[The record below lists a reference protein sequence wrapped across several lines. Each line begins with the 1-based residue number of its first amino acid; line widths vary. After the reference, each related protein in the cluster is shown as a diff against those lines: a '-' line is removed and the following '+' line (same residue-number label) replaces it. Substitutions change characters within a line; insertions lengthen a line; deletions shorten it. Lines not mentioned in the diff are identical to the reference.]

1 MKVNQLQSSRFE
13 RLVYEVQHTITRSFI
28 DNYFQWIFFFLISLL
43 VGWFEKKPI
52 IIWIVIVLIV
62 VVVLFCFLM
71 GNRIKKRAIL
81 SDQKIITAFSDAF
94 EGIPALIDRDGF
106 AQSISNNPPII
117 RIRFE
122 YNLPSL
128 LHLASV
134 FSKALNH
141 LRASKNVFSED
152 DLELIR
158 FWIQEDSELRTTLKN
173 LEEIQESSISTF
185 FEVLFDKSF
194 LSDFQRDQLLHAFIG
209 FTGTSSKLDS
219 IEHKIHTKSQEE

>member
-1 MKVNQLQSSRFE
+1 MKVNQSPSSRLE
-13 RLVYEVQHTITRSFI
+13 RLVYEVQNTIMRSFI
-28 DNYFQWIFFFLISLL
+28 DNYLQWLLFFLIPLFFGL
-43 VGWFEKKPI
+43 VKKKPI
-52 IIWIVIVLIV
+52 IIWIVIVVFV

-94 EGIPALIDRDGF
+94 EEIPALIDRDGF
-106 AQSISNNPPII
+106 GKSISNKSPII

-141 LRASKNVFSED
+141 LGASKNVFSED
-152 DLELIR
+152 DLEFIR

-219 IEHKIHTKSQEE
+219 IQHKIHTKSQEE